1 MDRQT
6 DGPTKWGVE
15 SRSTRQ
21 RILQMILAFVAQSS
35 NAKSEK
41 REKLV
46 ADLRAENAELRSG
59 VNEKSANDEVQAA
72 AVDRLQRELLSLQQE
87 TEERDAREAEAEMER
102 RKLEYL
108 KTEAEMENEDL
119 RRKLVGCENDVGRLK
134 VGLGS
139 FALQRSRPES

>member
-1 MDRQT
+1 
-6 DGPTKWGVE
+6 
-15 SRSTRQ
+15 
-21 RILQMILAFVAQSS
+21 MILAFVAQSS
-35 NAKSEK
+35 NAESEK

-59 VNEKSANDEVQAA
+59 VNEKSANDEVQSA

-87 TEERDAREAEAEMER
+87 TEEREAREAEAEMER

-139 FALQRSRPES
+139 FSLQRSRPAS